1 MTQFKALFFQFYYKI
16 SEILSW
22 SAFGN
27 QCCTRLSFHLLIQQM
42 LIVSLLRADN
52 IIGFRARIVS
62 RHLHSLT
69 QCMFY
74 HGKYSF
80 EPIAENFESN

>member
-1 MTQFKALFFQFYYKI
+1 MAHDTIQGLFFQFCYKI

-27 QCCTRLSFHLLIQQM
+27 QCCTQLSFHLLIQQM

-62 RHLHSLT
+62 RHLHSHTVHFITVNILL
-69 QCMFY
+69 
-74 HGKYSF
+74 S
-80 EPIAENFESN
+80 P